1 MCSLTFGTEDCCHRL
16 TFTVQSSAHLLPHFC
31 RYNCEEWGSS
41 SIGKINQ
48 QQTNQQRKQLAEQK
62 SHMSCSCFGSRCL
75 YTRLSGQLSSSC
87 ELQEA
92 GSYAVFTKSHAHPS
106 TGVSVISHT
115 MYPVPLLRGTEI
127 LVITFHFNRAEWQV
141 KMLVKMI
148 YIFCFSHLH
157 TTNWTHRWTASS
169 IQAWGSRG
177 SRWPWKSWGSLCS
190 RLTLLRDL
198 ELQPAML
205 VWISL

>member
-1 MCSLTFGTEDCCHRL
+1 MSHEICVVLSDLIY
-16 TFTVQSSAHLLPHFC
+16 
-31 RYNCEEWGSS
+31 RYNIRCYD
-41 SIGKINQ
+41 IA
-48 QQTNQQRKQLAEQK
+48 TEQGVWRWEFI
-62 SHMSCSCFGSRCL
+62 S
-75 YTRLSGQLSSSC
+75 
-87 ELQEA
+87 A
-92 GSYAVFTKSHAHPS
+92 GIYVT
-106 TGVSVISHT
+106 TGHTIDILHQAKSVISHT

-148 YIFCFSHLH
+148 DIFCFSHLH

-205 VWISL
+205 VWISLYWPC